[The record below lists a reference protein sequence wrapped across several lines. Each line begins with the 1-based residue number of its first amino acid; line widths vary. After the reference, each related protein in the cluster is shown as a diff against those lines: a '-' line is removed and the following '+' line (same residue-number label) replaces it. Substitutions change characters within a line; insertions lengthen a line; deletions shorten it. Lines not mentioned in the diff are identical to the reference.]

1 MSHRSPNQPSCARTR
16 SNLLATAGALCLL
29 MPAMRAAADGT
40 WVMAP
45 PNPATGGQAFGLWL
59 LTDGTVL
66 SHGRALNNWVILT
79 PDRKG
84 SYEKGTWKNAA
95 SNPHARGGATQHVL
109 KDGRF
114 FQAGGEYVDGP
125 PCTPDLCKGVE
136 IYDPVKD
143 MWKTA
148 ASGLYEIADT
158 GSATLGDGR
167 LLYSTRNTKQTEI
180 YDPATDKWTAAST
193 LALANGDENSWAT
206 LQNGGILAVGYKS
219 DGAAIYDPK
228 TDKWIRTGPVPSG
241 FATGDTGGISLM
253 FDGRVL
259 VYGIGQMYI
268 YTPGPAASDP
278 GTWKLGPKT
287 LNGYEAEDEYSNTLP
302 NGKVW
307 GGLVSRM
314 YGPGVILQEFD
325 PMTDSVRSVKAPP
338 DKGNPYPIDYVNLP
352 NGQVMVTCE
361 QNDWIYTPDSEPQD
375 DWRPSVDMVEYNAA
389 DDTYTLTGRQLS
401 GLINGADEGD
411 DMTMAENYPIVW
423 LKDSQDDV
431 YYARSFNFST
441 LVPAKGDEP
450 QTCQFTLPKDV
461 PLNGEL
467 SLYVSAVGVKSKDGY
482 PFKPKENGKP
492 RMPSGGAPAMPTAG
506 ASAPQTKGDA
516 GAASPGSGELPQND
530 PRSTTGTLVSPAAAA
545 GSGSKASG
553 GSAAP
558 ALVDDTAPA
567 GGTPAAAPADKS
579 GCSCHVAGGP
589 TRAPAH
595 AWLGL
600 GLVGLLGWRSRRRR
614 CPASK
619 TGLARTREIMA

>member
-1 MSHRSPNQPSCARTR
+1 MHVPQKPS
-16 SNLLATAGALCLL
+16 LAW
-29 MPAMRAAADGT
+29 AAACVTAALLTQAHPARAEGT
-40 WVMAP
+40 WTMAP
-45 PNPATGGQAFGLWL
+45 ANPTTGGQAFGLWL

-84 SYEKGTWKNAA
+84 NYAKGTWKNVA

-125 PCTPDLCKGVE
+125 QCTPELCKGVE

-148 ASGLYEIADT
+148 ASGIIEIADT
-158 GSATLGDGR
+158 GSATLADGR
-167 LLYSTRNTKQTEI
+167 LLYAARNSKQTAI
-180 YDPATDKWTAAST
+180 YDPSTDKWTASSPFV
-193 LALANGDENSWAT
+193 LANGDENSWAA

-228 TDKWIRTGPVPSG
+228 TDKWIRTGPVPQG

-268 YTPGPAASDP
+268 YTPGASASDP

-307 GGLVSRM
+307 GGLVSVM
-314 YGPGVILQEFD
+314 YGPGVVLQEFD
-325 PMTDSVRSVKAPP
+325 PATDSVRSVPAPP

-361 QNDWIYTPDSEPQD
+361 QNDWIYTPDTEPQD
-375 DWRPSVDMVEYNAA
+375 EWRPAVSMVTYDASS
-389 DDTYTLTGRQLS
+389 DTYTLTGTQLS

-423 LKDSQDDV
+423 LKDHADNV
-431 YYARSFNFST
+431 YYARSFNFSAM
-441 LVPAKGDEP
+441 VPIKGSTP
-450 QTCQFTLPKDV
+450 QTCQFTLPKEVSADD
-461 PLNGEL
+461 
-467 SLYVSAVGVKSKDGY
+467 SYDLYVSAVGVKSKDPY
-482 PFKPKENGKP
+482 PFTPKKGGDP
-492 RMPSGGAPAMPTAG
+492 RVPASAGAPALDAGHGGSTAAQGGAGGRVGTGDVPNDNTASAGRSGGALVAPA
-506 ASAPQTKGDA
+506 S
-516 GAASPGSGELPQND
+516 
-530 PRSTTGTLVSPAAAA
+530 AA
-545 GSGSKASG
+545 GSSANAPLAQAKASAAG
-553 GSAAP
+553 ADSAAP
-558 ALVDDTAPA
+558 VHAGSTAEP
-567 GGTPAAAPADKS
+567 TPAAKS
-579 GCSCHVAGGP
+579 GCSCQLADRGSAAGS
-589 TRAPAH
+589 RWSA
-595 AWLGL
+595 LGL
-600 GLVGLLGWRSRRRR
+600 AGLALHRMRRRKVR
-614 CPASK
+614 PS
-619 TGLARTREIMA
+619 